1 MQTAGLVTRSL
12 VCLTL
17 VGLALCWTDLVDST
31 SRTPRDAQLLSDSKA
46 PGKPY
51 CRLNKSTIPL
61 LTSVKIQSRLSL
73 FFWFYKKI
81 MWSESLK
88 VAANSNRAKMIGTL
102 GTIKQ
107 KLKCTYC
114 FTTNPIEKDIH
125 QRLVSITL
133 QLANRHILHNS

>member
-73 FFWFYKKI
+73 FFGFMKNH
-81 MWSESLK
+81 
-88 VAANSNRAKMIGTL
+88 VVR
-102 GTIKQ
+102 
-107 KLKCTYC
+107 KLKSCRKLESGKNDRDVGYDKTE
-114 FTTNPIEKDIH
+114 T
-125 QRLVSITL
+125 
-133 QLANRHILHNS
+133 